1 VYESVLF
8 LYRLIEVLQYNS
20 NMSNIYLAKGKT
32 IADQYEDI
40 GRVFAKNIQSSVA
53 ELARKRAYVSQI
65 RRSVAEETWR
75 NISTK
80 IDCAEFVEAI
90 TGWSHGAGIT
100 IVEAMWLIADNLS
113 GCQTLIARYGS
124 GVALMHTEEEFIDG
138 TNTELHMTT
147 PHTVAFNIRG
157 EVSMTL
163 VYNNLLP
170 GAGLYAWKK
179 DLIVACD
186 SLFLRQDKID
196 KVTNPLLA
204 NIVSWLV
211 WRMKPE
217 EVSADK
223 IISLASSLGELVDGY
238 AINIVRN
245 VHGNVEGY
253 KLIMARSDNRV
264 EYLGKQIGCY
274 LCQTNIVDP
283 SCPSMKWTL
292 PPKNMWRGGWRYFMG
307 RIKMMDLHAKQYRE
321 QAGFSLHRG
330 KEEQVHKVIQKEIF
344 TKLKEFYLNPDVG
357 AVCVGLVDDLETSVS
372 CKLNNDQ
379 PLSNWEYLERM
390 G

>member
-1 VYESVLF
+1 
-8 LYRLIEVLQYNS
+8 
-20 NMSNIYLAKGKT
+20 MSNIYLAQGET

-40 GRVFAKNIQSSVA
+40 GRIFAKNIQSSVFD
-53 ELARKRAYVSQI
+53 LARKRARVSQI

-75 NISTK
+75 NVSAK
-80 IDCAEFVEAI
+80 IECAEFVEAI
-90 TGWSHGAGIT
+90 TGWSRGAGIT
-100 IVEAMWLIADNLS
+100 VVEAMWLLADNLS

-124 GVALMHTEEEFIDG
+124 GIALMHTEEEFIDG
-138 TNTELHMTT
+138 THTELHMTT
-147 PHTVAFNIRG
+147 PHTVAFNIHG

-179 DLIVACD
+179 GLIVACD
-186 SLFLRQDKID
+186 SLFLRQDRID
-196 KVTNPLLA
+196 KIANPLLA

-223 IISLASSLGELVDGY
+223 IVALVSSLGELVDGY
-238 AINIVRN
+238 AINVVRN
-245 VHGNVEGY
+245 VRGNFEGY

-264 EYLGKQIGCY
+264 EYLGKKIGSY
-274 LCQTNIVDP
+274 LRQTNIVEPDH
-283 SCPSMKWTL
+283 SSMKWTL

-307 RIKMMDLHAKQYRE
+307 RIKMMDIYAKKYNKYTD
-321 QAGFSLHRG
+321 FSLSRG
-330 KEEQVHKVIQKEIF
+330 KEEQAHKVVQNEVF
-344 TKLKEFYLNPDVG
+344 TKLKEFYLNPDVD
-357 AVCVGLVDDLETSVS
+357 AVCVGLVDDLGTSVS
-372 CKLNNDQ
+372 CKLNDDQ
-379 PLSNWEYLERM
+379 PLADWEYLERM